1 MVPPPPNTPPDA
13 TMSLLQ
19 RILVTL
25 ANLVF
30 ALVFG
35 RALGAQGTLIVLNKA
50 EASASLLDGTTGTV
64 VATLPTGTGPHEVAV
79 SPDGR
84 WALVANYGGREAGRS
99 LTVLDVP
106 ARTVERT
113 IDLGDYRRPHGV
125 AWLADGRRAAVTVE
139 ANGGVLLVDVAA
151 GRVERM

>member
-1 MVPPPPNTPPDA
+1 MVVPLPNAPPDD

-19 RILVTL
+19 RILVAL

-35 RALGAQGTLIVLNKA
+35 RALVAQGTLIVLNKA
-50 EASASLLDGTTGTV
+50 EASASLLDATTGTV

-84 WALVANYGGREAGRS
+84 WALVANYGAGEGGRS

-106 ARTVERT
+106 ARRVERT

-125 AWLADGRRAAVTVE
+125 AWRTR
-139 ANGGVLLVDVAA
+139 
-151 GRVERM
+151 

>member
-1 MVPPPPNTPPDA
+1 MVVPLPNAPPDD

-19 RILVTL
+19 RILVAL

-35 RALGAQGTLIVLNKA
+35 RALVAQGTLIVLNKA
-50 EASASLLDGTTGTV
+50 EASASLLDATTGTV

-84 WALVANYGGREAGRS
+84 WALVANYGAGEGGRS

-106 ARTVERT
+106 ARRVERT
-113 IDLGDYRRPHGV
+113 IDLGDYRRLHGV
-125 AWLADGRRAAVTVE
+125 AWRTR
-139 ANGGVLLVDVAA
+139 
-151 GRVERM
+151 